1 MGIFDKAKDLL
12 NEHNDK
18 VDQGI
23 DKAAE
28 LIDQKTGGQ
37 HTEQIDQGSGAGQEG
52 DGRNRAVSPRPDR
65 GTSPAD
71 PPS

>member
-23 DKAAE
+23 VKAAE
-28 LIDQKTGGQ
+28 VIDQKTGGQ
-37 HTEQIDQGSGAGQEG
+37 HTEQINQGAEQAKRAMDNQGGQ
-52 DGRNRAVSPRPDR
+52 P
-65 GTSPAD
+65 PA
-71 PPS
+71 

>member
-28 LIDQKTGGQ
+28 VIDQKTGGQ
-37 HTEQIDQGSGAGQEG
+37 HTEQINQGAEQAKQAMDKQAMDKNAGGQ
-52 DGRNRAVSPRPDR
+52 
-65 GTSPAD
+65 
-71 PPS
+71 PPV

>member
-28 LIDQKTGGQ
+28 VIDQKTGGQ
-37 HTEQIDQGSGAGQEG
+37 HTEQIKQGAEQAK
-52 DGRNRAVSPRPDR
+52 RAMDDTDSQPQ
-65 GTSPAD
+65 A
-71 PPS
+71 

>member
-12 NEHNDK
+12 NEHNET

-23 DKAAE
+23 DKAAD

-37 HTEQIDQGSGAGQEG
+37 HSQQIDQAVDKVKDAIDDASGH
-52 DGRNRAVSPRPDR
+52 PR
-65 GTSPAD
+65 G
-71 PPS
+71 

>member
-28 LIDQKTGGQ
+28 LIDQKTGGE
-37 HTEQIDQGSGAGQEG
+37 HTEQIDQAAEQAKQAMDNAGDQ
-52 DGRNRAVSPRPDR
+52 P
-65 GTSPAD
+65 PA
-71 PPS
+71 